1 MIYEIR
7 TYWAAPGKIE
17 NLHQRFRSL
26 TLGLFKR
33 YHMELVGFWTP
44 VAATPESGD
53 LVYILRF
60 EDEEAKKAAWS
71 AFQNDPDWIVGKA
84 ASEVDGSLVV
94 KVTSVLLNLTDYSPQ
109 I

>member
-33 YHMELVGFWTP
+33 HNMELVGFWTP
-44 VAATPESGD
+44 VQATPESGD
-53 LVYILRF
+53 LVYIMRF
-60 EDEEAKKAAWS
+60 EDEEAKKAGWA
-71 AFQNDPDWIVGKA
+71 AFANDPDWIAGKA

-94 KVTSVLLNLTDYSPQ
+94 KLTSVLLKPTDYSP
-109 I
+109 II

>member
-33 YHMELVGFWTP
+33 HRMELVGFWTP
-44 VAATPESGD
+44 VPATPESGD
-53 LVYILRF
+53 LVYIMRF
-60 EDEEAKKAAWS
+60 EDEEAKKAAWG
-71 AFQNDPDWIVGKA
+71 AFQNDPDWIAGKA
-84 ASEVDGSLVV
+84 ASEVDGSLVE
-94 KVTSVLLNLTDYSPQ
+94 KLTSVVLKLTDYSPKV
-109 I
+109 